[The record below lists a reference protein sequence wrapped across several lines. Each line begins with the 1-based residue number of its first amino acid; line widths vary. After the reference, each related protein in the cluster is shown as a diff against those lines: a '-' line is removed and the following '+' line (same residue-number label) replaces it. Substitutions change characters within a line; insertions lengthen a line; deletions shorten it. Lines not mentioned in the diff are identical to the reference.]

1 MGLLILDH
9 CACLSIEYFVL
20 NNPVL
25 GCLMMLSLMLP
36 SLVSMKRLCDT
47 KKNSFR
53 GGRILFRTVYTLKIA
68 FEGLRTFARGGG
80 SNELG
85 FKSSLKI

>member
-1 MGLLILDH
+1 MRLLILDH

-20 NNPVL
+20 DNPVL
-25 GCLMMLSLMLP
+25 GCLMILSLMLP
-36 SLVSMKRLCDT
+36 SLVSMKRLCGS
-47 KKNSFR
+47 KKI
-53 GGRILFRTVYTLKIA
+53 GGRILFRTVYTLMIA
-68 FEGLRTFARGGG
+68 FEGLRTFARGG